1 VYFYFYIKDSIVLIC
16 HQAVFGELEEGAV
29 YLFRVKAHTTK
40 GAGPW
45 SDVASFTVDRD
56 VLRSPLAVNAVAT
69 SDTSVEVWWEP
80 VPNRGKVIGY
90 QVRCSIAVSRIFSLT
105 LLVQIFYTMT
115 AVEDLDAWSHKI
127 VGLTESIELVNLEK
141 FAQYAVAVAARTKT
155 VNFANRNSRIRAN
168 VFKFAT
174 GFGSFV

>member
-1 VYFYFYIKDSIVLIC
+1 MSIC
-16 HQAVFGELEEGAV
+16 YQAVFGELEEGAV

-56 VLRSPLAVNAVAT
+56 VLRSPLAVNAIAT

-90 QVRCSIAVSRIFSLT
+90 QVSCPCSVSRT
-105 LLVQIFYTMT
+105 LS
-115 AVEDLDAWSHKI
+115 WSI
-127 VGLTESIELVNLEK
+127 
-141 FAQYAVAVAARTKT
+141 
-155 VNFANRNSRIRAN
+155 NFADFLHHDCSWGLGCVEPQNCGFDWIHWACEFGKIRPICCGCCCPN
-168 VFKFAT
+168 QKCKLLT
-174 GFGSFV
+174 WNITIRTNNNDLQ